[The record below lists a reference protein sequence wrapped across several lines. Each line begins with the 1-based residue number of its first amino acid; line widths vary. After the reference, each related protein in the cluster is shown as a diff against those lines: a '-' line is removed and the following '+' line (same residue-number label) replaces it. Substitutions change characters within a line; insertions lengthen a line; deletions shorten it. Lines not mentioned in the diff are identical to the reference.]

1 MYVIGSKHVASM
13 ELLVNGKSKGV
24 QSETDHSPFVYAF
37 PDIDITDSGYV
48 EAIARDAEGK
58 EIARDRIETV
68 GAPAK
73 IAAKVTTGPE
83 GWLADGSDI
92 AMIDL
97 ALVDSNGRTH
107 PYASDK
113 VEFMLDFNPS
123 DTSAIFNSQLSTL
136 NSPVFM
142 GGFNS
147 GTFRDDEKRP
157 SPVGAN
163 WVRFEC
169 GVARVFVKAG
179 FNSGKVVLK
188 AKCENGMETAIELSL
203 NSNPVNPVNPVQE
216 PQSYAPNQRDFTITP
231 TAPQVREYKPKF
243 DTKAVYTVLVG
254 TTQVDFHRKG
264 AKPLKPDAN
273 TGVVAPFGPVL
284 RALEAEGAGIKI
296 EEVKNPK
303 KANKLPTYLRT
314 FKPPYLK
321 ITTADGHT
329 IECVK
334 GETVIY
340 YDAGAEKN
348 LTNCEMTEDGRHE
361 LVGELMALLQY
372 LKNVRVTIDDTLR
385 LVSIDVVR

>member
-1 MYVIGSKHVASM
+1 
-13 ELLVNGKSKGV
+13 
-24 QSETDHSPFVYAF
+24 
-37 PDIDITDSGYV
+37 
-48 EAIARDAEGK
+48 
-58 EIARDRIETV
+58 
-68 GAPAK
+68 
-73 IAAKVTTGPE
+73 
-83 GWLADGSDI
+83 
-92 AMIDL
+92 
-97 ALVDSNGRTH
+97 
-107 PYASDK
+107 
-113 VEFMLDFNPS
+113 
-123 DTSAIFNSQLSTL
+123 
-136 NSPVFM
+136 M

-157 SPVGAN
+157 SPIGAN

-169 GVARVFVKAG
+169 GETRVFLKAG
-179 FNSGKVVLK
+179 FNPGKVVLK
-188 AKCENGMETAIELSL
+188 ATCENGLSVDIPLQLQTL
-203 NSNPVNPVNPVQE
+203 NIKHQTS
-216 PQSYAPNQRDFTITP
+216 PQSYAPNQRDFTVTP

-243 DTKAVYTVLVG
+243 DAKAIYTVLVG
-254 TTQVDFHRKG
+254 ATHVDFHRKG

-303 KANKLPTYLRT
+303 KADKLPPYLRA

-321 ITTADGHT
+321 VTTADGHT

-348 LTNCEMTEDGRHE
+348 LTNCEITEDGRHE

-372 LKNVRVTIDDTLR
+372 LKNVKVKIDDSLR
-385 LVSIDVVR
+385 LMTIEVVK